1 MNAETQAIGIQN
13 MLASIGNRVAGV
25 ENRISTGYR
34 VSKASDAP
42 ADYVISQMMNK
53 TISGLQTAKAN
64 VGNAS
69 NLVAVGEGGLTGI
82 KSLLSEMRA
91 TSLTA
96 ADASKSGAE
105 RSALSQTIDEMMK
118 EVDAMVR
125 QTTWGGSMLLNGA
138 GLFNFQTGSNP
149 GDVTTIKID
158 QSFYAREIGV
168 GETGAAAQADWTED
182 SDGRKI
188 YVSDYSAVENAEWT
202 IEFTSAGTFNVTST
216 TIQEPPSST
225 GAVGSSYSDAGIQ
238 FQLESSANSTDYS
251 VGDRITFSS
260 TAAAIDAVEAFR
272 SKGTTGDAAATAS
285 SQYTG
290 EMDGTFQINVTGSGN
305 STVISSQS
313 QLTASFTFSGSDGTQ
328 HSGTLSIDADGKA
341 SLVDGSWDS
350 GVTIQFSDYDQIGS
364 TDDFKAGDSFSFDVT
379 AASVTGPDTS
389 GILGESG
396 ISLSSAASASTSI
409 AHIDKAISLVE
420 TYETLLGSTAQRLQI
435 RESSLSTMIENNT
448 AAMDRIVKADLVE
461 EQLNLTRYTVQQQA
475 ALAMFAHA
483 TMQMQMG
490 LSILSV

>member
-13 MLASIGNRVAGV
+13 MLASISTLVATTQ
-25 ENRISTGYR
+25 NRISTGYK
-34 VSKASDAP
+34 VSKASDNP
-42 ADYVISQMMNK
+42 ADYVISQMMSK
-53 TISGLQTAKAN
+53 TINGLQTARAN

-69 NLVAVGEGGLTGI
+69 NLVAVGEGGMTGI

-91 TSLTA
+91 TALTA
-96 ADASKSGAE
+96 ADATKSGAE
-105 RSALSQTIDEMMK
+105 RAALGRTVDEMMK
-118 EVDAMVR
+118 EVDDMVK
-125 QTTWGGSMLLNGA
+125 QTTWGGNMLLNGA
-138 GLFNFQTGSNP
+138 GLFNFQTGANP
-149 GDVTTIKID
+149 GDVTSIKID

-168 GETGAAAQADWTED
+168 GLTGSAAQADWTED

-188 YVSDYSAVENAEWT
+188 YVADYSAAEDAEWT

-216 TIQEPPSST
+216 TIHEPPTST
-225 GAVGSSYSDAGIQ
+225 GAVGSAYADAGIT
-238 FQLESSANSTDYS
+238 FQLAASANSTDYA

-260 TAAAIDAVEAFR
+260 QAAAIDAVETFR
-272 SKGTTGDAAATAS
+272 SKGTTGNAAATAG

-290 EMDGTFQINVTGSGN
+290 EMNGTFQINVTGSGN
-305 STVISSQS
+305 ATVISSQG
-313 QLTASFTFSGSDGTQ
+313 QLTASFTFSGTDGTE

-341 SLVDGSWDS
+341 SLVDGAWDS
-350 GVTIQFSDYDQIGS
+350 GITIQLSDYDQIGS
-364 TDDFKAGDSFSFDVT
+364 TNDFVAGDSFSFDVT
-379 AASVTGPDTS
+379 AASVTGPDTT

-396 ISLSSAASASTSI
+396 ISLTSAAAASTSI

-420 TYETLLGSTAQRLQI
+420 TYETILGSTSRRLQI

-483 TMQMQMG
+483 TMQMQLP
-490 LSILSV
+490 LSILSI